1 MEKTGNYTLVIK
13 IIIICVWVII
23 CIGIGFLSGKKC
35 YDQKKKRANE
45 LKDDD
50 YEYNQSKEDKDNKL
64 IED

>member
-1 MEKTGNYTLVIK
+1 M
-13 IIIICVWVII
+13 II

-50 YEYNQSKEDKDNKL
+50 YEYNQSKEEKIIN
-64 IED
+64 